1 MSRVNDILTFWFGAP
16 RDDKAYYDEWHT
28 RWFTPNPNPQF
39 DQEVQERFMDDYQL
53 AAERQLMEW
62 QAASHSGLALVIL
75 LDQLSRNMFR
85 GKPQAFTTDALAR
98 EIARQLIQGELD
110 RSLLPIER
118 AFVYMPFMH
127 SETLTDQLYSV
138 ELFQQ
143 LVNERAYLNF
153 VTYAIK
159 HLEVIERF
167 GRFPHRNA
175 ILGRPSTPAETEFL
189 TQPGSSF

>member
-39 DQEVQERFMDDYQL
+39 DQEVQELFMDDYQL

-62 QAASHSGLALVIL
+62 QAASRSGLALVIL
-75 LDQLSRNMFR
+75 LDQLPRNMFR
-85 GKPQAFTTDALAR
+85 GKPQGFTTDALAR

-127 SETLTDQLYSV
+127 SETLTDQHYSV
-138 ELFQQ
+138 E
-143 LVNERAYLNF
+143 
-153 VTYAIK
+153 
-159 HLEVIERF
+159 
-167 GRFPHRNA
+167 
-175 ILGRPSTPAETEFL
+175 
-189 TQPGSSF
+189 SFNNS

>member
-39 DQEVQERFMDDYQL
+39 DQEVQDRFMDDYQL

-75 LDQLSRNMFR
+75 LDQLPRNMFR

-127 SETLTDQLYSV
+127 SETLTDQHYSV

-143 LVNERAYLNF
+143 FVNERAYLNF
-153 VTYAIK
+153 VTYAIN

-175 ILGRPSTPAETEFL
+175 ILGRPSTPEETEFL